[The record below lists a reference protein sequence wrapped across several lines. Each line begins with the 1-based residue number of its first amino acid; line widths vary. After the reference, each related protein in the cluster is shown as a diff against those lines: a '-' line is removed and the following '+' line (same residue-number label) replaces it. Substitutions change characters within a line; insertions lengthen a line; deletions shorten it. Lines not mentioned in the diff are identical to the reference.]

1 MDMSMYRWE
10 ISWDMICGGG
20 VSNFDVVIEFGDL

>member
-1 MDMSMYRWE
+1 MYRWE

-20 VSNFDVVIEFGDL
+20 VSDYEVVIVFGDLR